1 MSATIIASVKA
12 REILDSRGNPTVTA
26 RIILNGGAVGTAS
39 VPSGAST
46 GTHEALELRD
56 GDPARYLGKG
66 VLKAVAHVNEDIAPR
81 LIGLDALD
89 GAGLEHRLL
98 ELDGTALKSRLGA
111 NAILSVSMAAAQAA
125 AAAQGLP
132 LYRSLRARD
141 RYTLPVPMVNILN
154 GGAHADNSVDFQE
167 FMIVPAGRPTF
178 AEAIRAAAEVFH
190 NLKKI
195 LKKKGYGIG
204 VGDEGGVAPNL
215 GSSEEAMDCIVE
227 SIEQAGYKPG
237 KDIWLALDAAASEF
251 YEDGRY
257 VFKKSDG
264 SIRTSAEMV
273 AFYGEWLDKYPIIS
287 IEDGLAED
295 DWDSWAMMT
304 RTLGRRIQ
312 IVGDDIFVTNMSRL
326 KDGVAR
332 GVANSI
338 LIKLNQIGSLSETI
352 DTVEYAHA
360 HDYTTIISHRSGETE
375 DTFIADLAVALDAGQ
390 IKTGSVCRS
399 ERVAKYN
406 RLLEI
411 EDELGQDGVYA
422 GTGAFAKYI
431 NK

>member
-1 MSATIIASVKA
+1 MSTTTIASVKA
-12 REILDSRGNPTVTA
+12 REILDSRGNPTVAA
-26 RIILNGGAVGTAS
+26 RIVLNGGAVGTAF

-56 GDPARYLGKG
+56 GDPSRYLGKG
-66 VLKAVAHVNEDIAPR
+66 VLKAVAHVNEEIAPR
-81 LIGLDALD
+81 LVGLDALD

-98 ELDGTALKSRLGA
+98 ELDGTVSKSRLGA

-125 AAAQGLP
+125 AAAQNLP
-132 LYRSLRARD
+132 LYRSLRAKD
-141 RYTLPVPMVNILN
+141 RYTIPVPMINILN
-154 GGAHADNSVDFQE
+154 GGAHADNSVDLQE

-195 LKKKGYGIG
+195 LKKKGYGVG

-215 GSSEEAMDCIVE
+215 GSSEEAMECIIE
-227 SIEQAGYKPG
+227 SIEKAGYVPG
-237 KDIWLALDAAASEF
+237 RDIWLALDPAASEF

-273 AFYGEWLDKYPIIS
+273 AFYKDWIDKYPIIS

-295 DWDSWAMMT
+295 DWDGWALMT
-304 RTLGRRIQ
+304 RTLGQRIQ
-312 IVGDDIFVTNMSRL
+312 VVGDDIFVTNMTRF
-326 KDGVAR
+326 KDGITR
-332 GVANSI
+332 GVANAI
-338 LIKLNQIGSLSETI
+338 LIKLNQIGSLSETLGVV
-352 DTVEYAHA
+352 DHAHA
-360 HDYTTIISHRSGETE
+360 RDYATVISHRSGETE
-375 DTFIADLAVALDAGQ
+375 DTFISDLAVALDAGQ

-406 RLLEI
+406 RLMEI
-411 EDELGQDGVYA
+411 EEELGRNGVYA
-422 GTGAFAKYI
+422 GTSAFAKYI
-431 NK
+431 K